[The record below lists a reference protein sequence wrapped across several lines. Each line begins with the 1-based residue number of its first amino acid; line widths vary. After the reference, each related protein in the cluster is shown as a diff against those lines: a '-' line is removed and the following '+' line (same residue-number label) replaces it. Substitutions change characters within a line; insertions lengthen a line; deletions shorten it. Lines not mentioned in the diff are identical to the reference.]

1 MVFAFGKF
9 AIQAYAFALDA
20 RLAPADVRERR
31 GQLVHGHAG
40 RDERVEP
47 EAAEGSI
54 SIAFNEYP
62 ASPAVLRD
70 KGYLLFKTIL
80 HRFDPSVN
88 SKDGYAMYGMSAAYT
103 MVDAL
108 RHGGKNLTR
117 QSVMT
122 AATHLSER
130 GNPFL
135 LHGIYVHTT
144 PRARFPVSQAKLQRW
159 HNGRWVQ
166 FGKLVR

>member
-1 MVFAFGKF
+1 M
-9 AIQAYAFALDA
+9 
-20 RLAPADVRERR
+20 
-31 GQLVHGHAG
+31 
-40 RDERVEP
+40 
-47 EAAEGSI
+47 
-54 SIAFNEYP
+54 
-62 ASPAVLRD
+62 
-70 KGYLLFKTIL
+70 LFKSIL
-80 HRFDPSVN
+80 RRFEPSVN

-108 RHGGKNLTR
+108 RRGGKNLTR

-122 AATHLSER
+122 GATHLSER

-135 LHGIYVHTT
+135 LHGIFVHTT
-144 PRARFPVSQAKLQRW
+144 PAARFPIRQAKLQRW